1 MSGGGRFHADRSRG
15 DSGDARAALADTG
28 EIIAQDVRDRLI
40 DMLNPHIFRAYDV
53 RGRVGSDINPEVF
66 AEVGR
71 AYATLIRRN
80 RGRTVAVGQDNRE
93 SSASLK
99 AAFTDGVRAAGV
111 DVVDVGQVTTPML
124 YFATAHWRL
133 DGGANITGSHN
144 PVDYN
149 GVKMVHPGAAPLSEE
164 EIQALR
170 RHIETGDLEQGSGA
184 VTARSPRDDY
194 FATVAALVRPARRLR
209 VVADAG
215 NGVAGLYGPD
225 LLRRIGCEVIELHCE
240 SDGRFPNH
248 LPDPEDPA
256 NVVDLQARVVEA
268 GADLGLAWDG
278 DADRVGVIDERG
290 HRHEADLILVLL
302 ARDLL
307 QRHPGAKIVFDV
319 KSSQSLVD
327 DIRRHGGVPV
337 MWKTGHSHLKRK
349 MRDDKILLGGEVS
362 GHMFFGEGYYGVD
375 DGLLAACK
383 IVDIIAQQPGP
394 ASRRFDS
401 IEHLHATP
409 ELKALCPDDK
419 KFGLIHELV
428 RDLKQRYQTID
439 IDGARVLFPDGGWG
453 LVRASN
459 TSPYLT
465 LRFEGHSEAQIDAM
479 KRVIYDALRRYPYV
493 TLPG

>member
-1 MSGGGRFHADRSRG
+1 
-15 DSGDARAALADTG
+15 
-28 EIIAQDVRDRLI
+28 
-40 DMLNPHIFRAYDV
+40 MLNPHIFRAYDV
-53 RGRVGSDINPEVF
+53 RGRVGDDINPEVF
-66 AEVGR
+66 RQVGR
-71 AYATLIRRN
+71 AYATLIRKN
-80 RGRTVAVGQDNRE
+80 GGRTVAIGQDNRE
-93 SSASLK
+93 SSAGLK
-99 AAFTDGVRAAGV
+99 AAFTEGVRAAGV
-111 DVVDVGQVTTPML
+111 NVVDIGEVTTPML
-124 YFATAHWRL
+124 YFATAHWGL

-149 GVKMVHPGAAPLSEE
+149 GVKMVHPGAAPLSED
-164 EIQALR
+164 EIQMLR
-170 RHIETGDLEQGSGA
+170 QRIESGDLENGSGTL
-184 VTARSPRDDY
+184 TARSPRHDY
-194 FATVAALVRPARRLR
+194 FATVTRLVHPPRRLR

-215 NGVAGLYGPD
+215 NGVAGLYGPE
-225 LLRRIGCEVIELHCE
+225 LLRRIGCDVVELHCE

-256 NVVDLQARVVEA
+256 NVVDLQAKVVEV
-268 GADLGLAWDG
+268 GADLGIAWDG

-290 HRHEADLILVLL
+290 DRHEADLVLALL

-307 QRHPGAKIVFDV
+307 RRHPGAKIVFDV
-319 KSSQSLVD
+319 KCSQSLID
-327 DIRRHGGVPV
+327 DIMRHGGVPV

-362 GHMFFGEGYYGVD
+362 GHMFFAEGYYGVD

-383 IVDIIAQQPGP
+383 IADIVAREPGP
-394 ASRRFDS
+394 ASRLFDS

-419 KFGLIHELV
+419 KFALIAELA

-459 TSPYLT
+459 TNPYLT
-465 LRFEGHSEAQIDAM
+465 LRFEGHSADQIDAM
-479 KRVIYDALRRYPYV
+479 KRVIYDALRHYPFV
-493 TLPG
+493 TLPT